1 MNRDVLRQNAVFCLF
16 LALLILQTFVP
27 WLGYLPLGVADVTI
41 VHITVILGASLIGGK
56 RGALLGLSWGILAMI
71 RNLMTPGVLAPL
83 FYNPLVAILPRLA
96 VGAMVG
102 FGYPKLKA
110 KFNTVVSGTTF
121 GATGAMVNTALVVVM
136 VSLFSRKTYAT
147 LMGIPESKVMIVF
160 LMSVLSNAV
169 FEIIAAAILVP
180 LILIPLEKV
189 MQRKR

>member
-1 MNRDVLRQNAVFCLF
+1 MKRQTNQLNALFCLF
-16 LALLILQTFVP
+16 LALLLLQTFVP
-27 WLGYLPLGVADVTI
+27 WLGYLPLGVADITI
-41 VHITVILGASLIGGK
+41 IHVTVIVGAALLGGK
-56 RGALLGLSWGILAMI
+56 RGTLLGASWGILAML
-71 RNLMTPGVLAPL
+71 RNLMTPGILAPL

-96 VGAMVG
+96 VGALVS

-136 VSLFSRKTYAT
+136 VSLFSRKTYAA

-160 LMSVLSNAV
+160 LISVLSNAV